1 MLKAIRIVEIIFAIC
16 AAGLW
21 LWSANI
27 PTPNIDL
34 HWDGQAPEFLK
45 ALSRQSQ
52 LSGYAAE
59 SAAVAVF
66 CQIAQDWLRKS
77 N

>member
-1 MLKAIRIVEIIFAIC
+1 MLKNIRIVLKTIGIVELIFAIC

-27 PTPNIDL
+27 P
-34 HWDGQAPEFLK
+34 PEFLK

-59 SAAVAVF
+59 SAAVAVL
-66 CQIAQDWLRKS
+66 CQIVQDLLR
-77 N
+77 